1 MPSESAR
8 KRLHY
13 VRPYETPGFTRR
25 SAGDR
30 VEFRDARGRRA
41 APRDRARFEALA
53 VPPAW
58 TEVWLA
64 PSASAHILAVGLDE
78 AGRRQYLYHPQWRSE
93 RDALKFDRALQLA
106 EVLATARRRAAR
118 DAGSPALSRERV
130 LWTAFRLLDRTGI
143 RVGGEE
149 YAAASGARGLCTLL
163 RRHARVEG
171 SSVMLSF
178 VAKGGK
184 LATLT
189 IDDAQLAAA
198 LDELVTGRAPGS
210 RLLAWRD
217 GRRRRPV
224 HASEVNDYLRGI
236 TGLDVTAKDL
246 RTLRGTLAAAVAL
259 PRRTPETTRDLQRA
273 IRTATE
279 AAAAALGNTP
289 AIARASYIHPGV
301 FEAFADGRT
310 IAPGGGER
318 ALLRLL
324 GDGS

>member
-1 MPSESAR
+1 MSKEPSR
-8 KRLHY
+8 QRLHY
-13 VRPYETPGFTRR
+13 VRPYESPGFTRR
-25 SAGDR
+25 DVSGR
-30 VEFRDARGRRA
+30 VEFRDAQGRRA
-41 APRDRARFEALA
+41 NPRARARFEALA

-64 PSASAHILAVGLDE
+64 PSATAHILAVGLDE
-78 AGRRQYLYHPQWRSE
+78 AGRRQYLYHPQWRQE
-93 RDALKFDRALQLA
+93 RDAVKFDRALELA
-106 EVLATARRRAAR
+106 AILPAARRRAAR
-118 DAGSPALSRERV
+118 DAARDALTRDRV

-149 YAAASGARGLCTLL
+149 YAVSSGSRGLCTLL
-163 RRHARVEG
+163 RRHASVDG
-171 SSVMLSF
+171 STVTLAF

-184 LATLT
+184 LASLT
-189 IDDAQLAAA
+189 VTDAPLAGAVA
-198 LDELVTGRAPGS
+198 ELVAGRAPGS

-224 HASEVNDYLRGI
+224 RSSEVNEYLRAI
-236 TGLDVTAKDL
+236 TTLEVTAKDL
-246 RTLRGTLAAAVAL
+246 RTLTGTLAAAAAL
-259 PRRTPETTRDLQRA
+259 PRTRPETEREVQRA